1 MAMKAYPVLYK
12 NIIAVIVNG
21 MIILQDSLDSQKDV
35 PGLHSEVC
43 SSFSLSGV
51 QAVNIKGEEFSDIE
65 GGEDPV
71 PMTVVGIKAEHEVS
85 CMSPLCPLLGISEAH
100 PELPV
105 LFLIC
110 IFHTKLLQ
118 SGEWRYFFVSP
129 L

>member
-1 MAMKAYPVLYK
+1 MQFRMVMVMKVCPVVCN
-12 NIIAVIVNG
+12 NIIAIIVNV
-21 MIILQDSLDSQKDV
+21 IIVLRDSLDSQKEI

-43 SSFSLSGV
+43 SSLSLTGV

-65 GGEDPV
+65 DVEDPV
-71 PMTVVGIKAEHEVS
+71 PVTVVGIKAEYEVS
-85 CMSPLCPLLGISEAH
+85 CMSPLCPLLGISESH

-118 SGEWRYFFVSP
+118 SGE
-129 L
+129 